1 MAFHWEGVWQ
11 QIPESVLKGQLK
23 KLAMQIRFFRLTFHV
38 LISDYAC
45 IVTKQ

>member
-23 KLAMQIRFFRLTFHV
+23 KLTIQIRVFRLTFCM
-38 LISDYAC
+38 LIS
-45 IVTKQ
+45 IIQSE